1 MVLVASSPANSSS
14 TSCQAEST
22 SARGSPR
29 WPGGPRCGNTVGEAT
44 EAARDGR
51 AQRWGLLLELI
62 ARATMPGVNLFRAN
76 RLFHPG
82 SGRCL
87 AVAVD
92 HGMPG
97 EPDLLEG
104 IEDMEAVVDALVAA
118 NPDAILLA
126 PGQAQLLQRGTGR
139 GKPALVLRVDTGN
152 VFGREVPDRPA
163 SWMYEDPVGLAVR
176 LDAAC
181 VVANLQDSP
190 GQPSLRES
198 CVENLMRLRPACD
211 RAGMP
216 MMVEPVPMA
225 PNRAGYDVHRDA
237 ERLRGLVR
245 QATELGADLIKC
257 DPLPDRDAF
266 ARVVRTA
273 RVPVLV
279 RGGGRIGE
287 AELMAVTA
295 DVLAAGAAGLVY
307 GRNVIQHPDPAAMVR
322 ALAALVHED
331 ATADAASALLR

>member
-1 MVLVASSPANSSS
+1 VLP
-14 TSCQAEST
+14 
-22 SARGSPR
+22 
-29 WPGGPRCGNTVGEAT
+29 
-44 EAARDGR
+44 
-51 AQRWGLLLELI
+51 
-62 ARATMPGVNLFRAN
+62 FRAN
-76 RLFHPG
+76 RLFHPD

-97 EPDLLEG
+97 ESDLLEG

-118 NPDAILLA
+118 DPEALLLT
-126 PGQAQLLQRGTGR
+126 PGQAELLQRRAGR
-139 GKPALVLRVDTGN
+139 AKPALVMRVDTGN
-152 VFGREVPDRPA
+152 VFGREVPERPA
-163 SWMYEDPVGLAVR
+163 SWMYQDPVGLAVR

-181 VVANLQDSP
+181 VIANLQDAP

-198 CVENLMRLRPACD
+198 CVENLMRLRGACD
-211 RAGMP
+211 RAAMP

-295 DVLAAGAAGLVY
+295 EVLEAGARGLVY
-307 GRNVIQHPDPAAMVR
+307 GRNVIQHDDPAAMTR
-322 ALAALVHED
+322 ALAALVHER
-331 ATADAASALLR
+331 ASVDAALALLA

>member
-1 MVLVASSPANSSS
+1 MLPV
-14 TSCQAEST
+14 
-22 SARGSPR
+22 RG
-29 WPGGPRCGNTVGEAT
+29 
-44 EAARDGR
+44 
-51 AQRWGLLLELI
+51 
-62 ARATMPGVNLFRAN
+62 N
-76 RLFHPG
+76 RLFHPE

-97 EPDLLEG
+97 ESDLLEG
-104 IEDMEAVVDALVAA
+104 IEDMDAVVDALVAA
-118 NPDAILLA
+118 DPEAILLA
-126 PGQAQLLQRGTGR
+126 PGQAELLQRRAGR
-139 GKPALVLRVDTGN
+139 AKPALVLRVDTGN

-163 SWMYEDPVGLAVR
+163 SWMYDDPVGLAIR

-181 VVANLQDSP
+181 VVANLQDAP
-190 GQPSLRES
+190 GQPSLRET
-198 CVENLMRLRPACD
+198 CVQNLMRLRAACD
-211 RAGMP
+211 RAAMP

-245 QATELGADLIKC
+245 QATELGADVIKC

-266 ARVVRTA
+266 ARVVRAA

-279 RGGGRIGE
+279 RGGGRIDD

-295 DVLAAGAAGLVY
+295 DVLAAGATGLVY
-307 GRNVIQHPDPAAMVR
+307 GRNVIQHDDPAAMTR
-322 ALAALVHED
+322 ALAALVHEH
-331 ATADAASALLR
+331 ASADDALALLA

>member
-1 MVLVASSPANSSS
+1 V
-14 TSCQAEST
+14 T
-22 SARGSPR
+22 
-29 WPGGPRCGNTVGEAT
+29 
-44 EAARDGR
+44 
-51 AQRWGLLLELI
+51 
-62 ARATMPGVNLFRAN
+62 FRLN
-76 RLFHPG
+76 RLFNPA

-104 IEDMEAVVDALVAA
+104 IEDMEAVIEALVTADPEA
-118 NPDAILLA
+118 LLLT
-126 PGQAQLLQRGTGR
+126 PGQAELLQRRVGR
-139 GKPALVLRVDTGN
+139 AKPALVLRVDTGN
-152 VFGREVPDRPA
+152 VFGRDVPDRPA
-163 SWMYEDPVGLAVR
+163 SWMYDDPVGLAVR

-181 VVANLQDSP
+181 VVVNLQDSP
-190 GQPSLRES
+190 GQPSLRET
-198 CVENLMRLRPACD
+198 CVRNIMRLRGECD

-225 PNRAGYDVHRDA
+225 PNTAGYDVHRDA

-245 QATELGADLIKC
+245 QATELGANLIKC
-257 DPLPDRDAF
+257 DPLPDQAAF

-279 RGGGRIGE
+279 RGGGRISDE
-287 AELMAVTA
+287 EILRITA
-295 DVLAAGAAGLVY
+295 DVLAAGATGLVY
-307 GRNVIQHPDPAAMVR
+307 GRNIIQHADPTAMTR

-331 ATADAASALLR
+331 TTADAALAQLAGA

>member
-1 MVLVASSPANSSS
+1 V
-14 TSCQAEST
+14 T
-22 SARGSPR
+22 
-29 WPGGPRCGNTVGEAT
+29 
-44 EAARDGR
+44 
-51 AQRWGLLLELI
+51 
-62 ARATMPGVNLFRAN
+62 FRLN
-76 RLFHPG
+76 RLFNPA
-82 SGRCL
+82 SGRSL

-104 IEDMEAVVDALVAA
+104 IEDMEAAIEALVTADPEA
-118 NPDAILLA
+118 LLLT
-126 PGQAQLLQRGTGR
+126 PGQAELLQRRIGR
-139 GKPALVLRVDTGN
+139 AKPALVLRVDTGN
-152 VFGREVPDRPA
+152 VFGREVPERPA
-163 SWMYEDPVGLAVR
+163 SWMYDDPVGLAVR

-181 VVANLQDSP
+181 VIVNLQDSP
-190 GQPSLRES
+190 GQPSLRET
-198 CVENLMRLRPACD
+198 CVQNIMRLRGECD

-225 PNRAGYDVHRDA
+225 PNTAGYDVHRDA

-257 DPLPDRDAF
+257 DPLPDQSAF

-279 RGGGRIGE
+279 RGGGRISDE
-287 AELMAVTA
+287 EILRITA

-307 GRNVIQHPDPAAMVR
+307 GRNIIQHADPTAMTR
-322 ALAALVHED
+322 ALAALVHEST
-331 ATADAASALLR
+331 TADAALAQLGSAAT

>member
-1 MVLVASSPANSSS
+1 V
-14 TSCQAEST
+14 T
-22 SARGSPR
+22 
-29 WPGGPRCGNTVGEAT
+29 
-44 EAARDGR
+44 
-51 AQRWGLLLELI
+51 
-62 ARATMPGVNLFRAN
+62 FRLN
-76 RLFHPG
+76 RLFNPA

-104 IEDMEAVVDALVAA
+104 IEDMEAVIEALVTADPEA
-118 NPDAILLA
+118 LLLT
-126 PGQAQLLQRGTGR
+126 PGQAELLQRRVGR
-139 GKPALVLRVDTGN
+139 TKPALVLRVDTGN

-163 SWMYEDPVGLAVR
+163 SWMYDDPVGLAVR

-181 VVANLQDSP
+181 VIVNLQDSP
-190 GQPSLRES
+190 GQPSLREA
-198 CVENLMRLRPACD
+198 CVQNVMRLRGECD

-225 PNRAGYDVHRDA
+225 PNTAGYDVHRDA

-257 DPLPDRDAF
+257 DPLPDQAAF

-279 RGGGRIGE
+279 RGGGRISDE
-287 AELMAVTA
+287 EILRITA
-295 DVLAAGAAGLVY
+295 AVLAAGATGLVY
-307 GRNVIQHPDPAAMVR
+307 GRNIIQHADPTAMTR
-322 ALAALVHED
+322 ALAALVHENT
-331 ATADAASALLR
+331 TADAALARLTGA

>member
-1 MVLVASSPANSSS
+1 
-14 TSCQAEST
+14 
-22 SARGSPR
+22 
-29 WPGGPRCGNTVGEAT
+29 
-44 EAARDGR
+44 
-51 AQRWGLLLELI
+51 
-62 ARATMPGVNLFRAN
+62 VNDYRLN
-76 RLFHPG
+76 RLFHPD

-87 AVAVD
+87 AIAVD

-118 NPDAILLA
+118 DPEALLLT
-126 PGQAQLLQRGTGR
+126 PGQADLLQRKVGR
-139 GKPALVLRVDTGN
+139 AKPALVLRVDTGN

-163 SWMYEDPVGLAVR
+163 SWMYDDPVGIAVR

-181 VVANLQDSP
+181 VIANLQDSP

-198 CVENLMRLRPACD
+198 CVQNIVRLRGECD
-211 RAGMP
+211 RARMP

-225 PNRAGYDVHRDA
+225 PNTAGYDVHRDA

-245 QATELGADLIKC
+245 QATELGADVIKC
-257 DPLPDRDAF
+257 DPLPDEADF

-279 RGGGRIGE
+279 RGGGRIADE
-287 AELMAVTA
+287 EVLRITAE
-295 DVLAAGAAGLVY
+295 VLAAGAVGLVY
-307 GRNVIQHPDPAAMVR
+307 GRNVIQHDNPTAMTR
-322 ALAALVHED
+322 ALAALVHEHV
-331 ATADAASALLR
+331 TADAALALLA